1 MKVSKSSSKLLIHP
15 ETDFSRTVPMHS
27 IEILQTK
34 IEEGLTQLSFHNSPA
49 ELYDPIL
56 YMLTLGG
63 KRMRP
68 LLVVMGC
75 DMFNGD
81 VDKAISAAMGIELF
95 HNFTLLH
102 DDIMDKAPLRRAK
115 QTVHE
120 KWNINVAI
128 LSGDAMFVK
137 AYQLMMM
144 VNDKILREVVDI
156 FSRTAAE
163 VCEGQQLDMNFEQQE
178 DICIGDY
185 ISMISCKTAV
195 LLGASLQIGS
205 LIAGAGYED
214 AKHMYNFGKNTGIAF
229 QLQDDL
235 LDVYGDKNK
244 FGKQV
249 GGDIIANK
257 KTFLF
262 LKALEV
268 LDASSRNALVNLYK
282 NSSASPNEKVKQ
294 VSALF
299 DKAGIKQQAKNEMKH
314 FHNNALQHFSEIH
327 LPAESK
333 KQLLDFCESLMA
345 REI

>member
-1 MKVSKSSSKLLIHP
+1 MHP
-15 ETDFSRTVPMHS
+15 KEF
-27 IEILQTK
+27 LQKK
-34 IEEGLTQLSFHNSPA
+34 IEDGLEQLVFNSSPA
-49 ELYDPIL
+49 ELYDPIR

-68 LLVVMGC
+68 LLVMMGS

-81 VDKAISAAMGIELF
+81 ADKAIPAALGIELF

-120 KWNINVAI
+120 KWNSNVAI

-137 AYQLMMM
+137 SHQLMMTAD
-144 VNDKILREVVDI
+144 DKIVRTVVDI
-156 FSRTAAE
+156 FSRTAIE
-163 VCEGQQLDMNFEQQE
+163 VCEGQQLDMNFEQQQN
-178 DICIGDY
+178 ICIADY
-185 ISMISCKTAV
+185 INMISYKTAV
-195 LLGASLQIGS
+195 LLGASLQIGA
-205 LIAGAGYED
+205 LVGGATDEN
-214 AKHMYNFGKNTGIAF
+214 AKHLYNFGKNIGIAF

-249 GGDIIANK
+249 GGDIISNK

-268 LDASSRNALVNLYK
+268 LDEKSKKILNDFYFAK
-282 NSSASPNEKVKQ
+282 TKISPEEKVKE
-294 VSALF
+294 VTALF
-299 DKAGIKQQAKNEMKH
+299 DKAGVKNLAKDEMQH
-314 FHNNALQHFSEIH
+314 FHNNALQHFSDVK
-327 LPAESK
+327 LPMENK
-333 KQLLDFCESLMA
+333 KPLLNFCESLME